1 MSYQL
6 PTEKLIHHLSNRY
19 WIPLDDRDFGLNYW
33 GLAGNCVVEKGG
45 GEFME
50 LSLKTHDLSGI
61 E

>member
-6 PTEKLIHHLSNRY
+6 PIEKPIYHLSNRY

-33 GLAGNCVVEKGG
+33 GLVGIVWWKKKG
-45 GEFME
+45 ESME
-50 LSLKTHDLSGI
+50 LSLNTHDLSGI

>member
-6 PTEKLIHHLSNRY
+6 PIEKPIYHLSNRY
-19 WIPLDDRDFGLNYW
+19 WIPLDDRDFGFNYW
-33 GLAGNCVVEKGG
+33 GLVRKLCGGKG